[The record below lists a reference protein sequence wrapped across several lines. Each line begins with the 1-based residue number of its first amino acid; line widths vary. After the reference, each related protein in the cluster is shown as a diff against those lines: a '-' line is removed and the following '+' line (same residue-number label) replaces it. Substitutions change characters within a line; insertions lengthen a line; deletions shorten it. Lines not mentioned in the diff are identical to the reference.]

1 MSNPPVLRDGQ
12 EEVHLVLSAILE
24 HEQKFRSPF
33 ITGVLCGEENREIQ
47 DYKGISSPFWCRG
60 KAYDE
65 RHWNGI
71 IRQMLVLGL
80 IRKEIETYGVLKI
93 TDRGMKFLTDP
104 SPVMVAQERDYS
116 DVDAIDSMSQT
127 RSNQGGAMDE
137 KLRNMLKSLRK
148 EVADEEVLPP
158 YVIFQDISLDEM
170 AIHYPLTEDELLRI
184 SGVGSGKAR
193 KYGKPFLSLICEY
206 VKEEGIERAEDL
218 LVRTTN
224 NKSSSKVHII
234 QRIDRQIELPDIAKD
249 LNITADEVMK
259 EIENIVSA
267 GTKVNLD
274 YIIDRTLD
282 EESLE
287 ELFDFLKESEDA
299 SVTALIEEWSDVY
312 SEEELKLARIKFL
325 SEYAN

>member
-1 MSNPPVLRDGQ
+1 
-12 EEVHLVLSAILE
+12 
-24 HEQKFRSPF
+24 
-33 ITGVLCGEENREIQ
+33 
-47 DYKGISSPFWCRG
+47 
-60 KAYDE
+60 
-65 RHWNGI
+65 
-71 IRQMLVLGL
+71 MLVLGL

-127 RSNQGGAMDE
+127 RSSQGGAMDE

>member
-1 MSNPPVLRDGQ
+1 
-12 EEVHLVLSAILE
+12 
-24 HEQKFRSPF
+24 
-33 ITGVLCGEENREIQ
+33 
-47 DYKGISSPFWCRG
+47 
-60 KAYDE
+60 
-65 RHWNGI
+65 
-71 IRQMLVLGL
+71 
-80 IRKEIETYGVLKI
+80 
-93 TDRGMKFLTDP
+93 MKFLTDP

-127 RSNQGGAMDE
+127 RSSQGGAMDE

>member
-1 MSNPPVLRDGQ
+1 
-12 EEVHLVLSAILE
+12 
-24 HEQKFRSPF
+24 
-33 ITGVLCGEENREIQ
+33 
-47 DYKGISSPFWCRG
+47 
-60 KAYDE
+60 
-65 RHWNGI
+65 
-71 IRQMLVLGL
+71 
-80 IRKEIETYGVLKI
+80 
-93 TDRGMKFLTDP
+93 MKFLTDP

-127 RSNQGGAMDE
+127 RSSQGGAMDE
-137 KLRNMLKSLRK
+137 KLRGMLKSLRK
-148 EVADEEVLPP
+148 QVADDETLPP

-193 KYGKPFLSLICEY
+193 KYGKPFLKLIDDY
-206 VKEEGIERAEDL
+206 VQEEGIERAEDL

-234 QRIDRQIELPDIAKD
+234 QRIDRQIDLQDIAKD
-249 LNITADEVMK
+249 LNIKPDEVMT

-274 YIIDRTLD
+274 YIIEKSLD
-282 EESLE
+282 DESLE

-299 SVTALIEEWSDVY
+299 SVTALIEEWNDVY
-312 SEEELKLARIKFL
+312 SEQELKLARIKFL

>member
-1 MSNPPVLRDGQ
+1 
-12 EEVHLVLSAILE
+12 
-24 HEQKFRSPF
+24 
-33 ITGVLCGEENREIQ
+33 
-47 DYKGISSPFWCRG
+47 
-60 KAYDE
+60 
-65 RHWNGI
+65 
-71 IRQMLVLGL
+71 
-80 IRKEIETYGVLKI
+80 
-93 TDRGMKFLTDP
+93 
-104 SPVMVAQERDYS
+104 
-116 DVDAIDSMSQT
+116 VDAIDSMSQT
-127 RSNQGGAMDE
+127 RSSQGGAMDE

-148 EVADEEVLPP
+148 EVADAETLPP
-158 YVIFQDISLDEM
+158 YVIFQDVSLDEM

-193 KYGKPFLSLICEY
+193 KYGKPFLSLIDEY

-234 QRIDRQIELPDIAKD
+234 QRIDRQIELQDIAKD
-249 LNITADEVMK
+249 LNITANEVMK

>member
-1 MSNPPVLRDGQ
+1 
-12 EEVHLVLSAILE
+12 
-24 HEQKFRSPF
+24 
-33 ITGVLCGEENREIQ
+33 
-47 DYKGISSPFWCRG
+47 
-60 KAYDE
+60 
-65 RHWNGI
+65 
-71 IRQMLVLGL
+71 
-80 IRKEIETYGVLKI
+80 
-93 TDRGMKFLTDP
+93 
-104 SPVMVAQERDYS
+104 
-116 DVDAIDSMSQT
+116 MSQT
-127 RSNQGGAMDE
+127 RSSQGGAMDE

-148 EVADEEVLPP
+148 EVADAETLPP
-158 YVIFQDISLDEM
+158 YVIFQDVSLDEM

-193 KYGKPFLSLICEY
+193 KYGKPFLSLIDEY

-234 QRIDRQIELPDIAKD
+234 QRIDRQIELQDIAKD
-249 LNITADEVMK
+249 LNITANEVMK

>member
-1 MSNPPVLRDGQ
+1 
-12 EEVHLVLSAILE
+12 
-24 HEQKFRSPF
+24 
-33 ITGVLCGEENREIQ
+33 
-47 DYKGISSPFWCRG
+47 
-60 KAYDE
+60 
-65 RHWNGI
+65 
-71 IRQMLVLGL
+71 
-80 IRKEIETYGVLKI
+80 
-93 TDRGMKFLTDP
+93 MKFLTNP
-104 SPVMVAQERDYS
+104 TPVMVAQERDYS

-127 RSNQGGAMDE
+127 RSSQGGAMDE

-148 EVADEEVLPP
+148 EVADAETLPP
-158 YVIFQDISLDEM
+158 YVIFQDVSLDEM

-193 KYGKPFLSLICEY
+193 KYGKPFLSLIDEY

-234 QRIDRQIELPDIAKD
+234 QRIDRQIELQDIAKD
-249 LNITADEVMK
+249 LNITANEVMK

>member
-1 MSNPPVLRDGQ
+1 
-12 EEVHLVLSAILE
+12 
-24 HEQKFRSPF
+24 
-33 ITGVLCGEENREIQ
+33 
-47 DYKGISSPFWCRG
+47 
-60 KAYDE
+60 
-65 RHWNGI
+65 
-71 IRQMLVLGL
+71 
-80 IRKEIETYGVLKI
+80 
-93 TDRGMKFLTDP
+93 
-104 SPVMVAQERDYS
+104 
-116 DVDAIDSMSQT
+116 
-127 RSNQGGAMDE
+127 
-137 KLRNMLKSLRK
+137 
-148 EVADEEVLPP
+148 
-158 YVIFQDISLDEM
+158 M